1 MNSMTNDGLFVWFG
15 WTTRDYEGLQW
26 TTMDYN
32 GLRQGNVF
40 FYDVN
45 ERILLSWK
53 NPKKTKKIVVLEKF
67 KKKYVELLIT

>member
-1 MNSMTNDGLFVWFG
+1 MMACLYDLDGLRG
-15 WTTRDYEGLQW
+15 TTRDYEGLQW

-45 ERILLSWK
+45 ERILLS
-53 NPKKTKKIVVLEKF
+53 
-67 KKKYVELLIT
+67 